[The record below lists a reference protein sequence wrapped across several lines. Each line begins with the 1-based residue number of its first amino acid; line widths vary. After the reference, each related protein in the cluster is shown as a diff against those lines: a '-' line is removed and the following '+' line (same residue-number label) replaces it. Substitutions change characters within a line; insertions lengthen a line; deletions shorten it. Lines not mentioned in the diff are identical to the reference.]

1 MSVIQMLI
9 GPLVG
14 ALIGYCTN
22 WIAVKML
29 FRPLNPVKLFGKTL
43 PFTPGVIPKNKDR
56 LARVAGKAV
65 GESLFTEDDL
75 RKVFTNDTTKE
86 KVVEKMYSMVTND
99 SFVEGTAKQWGYDVI
114 GEVKTEEL
122 KERFGHFLAER
133 IVIAFDRCDLKAMI
147 SELGGPF
154 LREKINNPM
163 IAMFISDSLVSS
175 LAGPLSEGIKGYVK
189 GQGSDMVYQM
199 VQNEV
204 NNLCDTEISELINPG
219 QHADTVK
226 AALGNVFEMAIEKLV
241 PVILKEVN
249 IPGIV
254 EEKISAMD
262 VYMLE
267 ELVLSIMKN
276 ELDYIV
282 RLGALIGLVIGC
294 INMLVL

>member
-1 MSVIQMLI
+1 
-9 GPLVG
+9 
-14 ALIGYCTN
+14 
-22 WIAVKML
+22 
-29 FRPLNPVKLFGKTL
+29 
-43 PFTPGVIPKNKDR
+43 
-56 LARVAGKAV
+56 
-65 GESLFTEDDL
+65 
-75 RKVFTNDTTKE
+75 
-86 KVVEKMYSMVTND
+86 
-99 SFVEGTAKQWGYDVI
+99 
-114 GEVKTEEL
+114 
-122 KERFGHFLAER
+122 
-133 IVIAFDRCDLKAMI
+133 
-147 SELGGPF
+147 
-154 LREKINNPM
+154 
-163 IAMFISDSLVSS
+163 
-175 LAGPLSEGIKGYVK
+175 
-189 GQGSDMVYQM
+189 M

>member
-1 MSVIQMLI
+1 MSVLQMI
-9 GPLVG
+9 TGPLVG
-14 ALIGYCTN
+14 AVIGYCTN
-22 WIAVKML
+22 WVAVKML

-75 RKVFTNDTTKE
+75 RKVFTNETTKE
-86 KVVEKMYSMVTND
+86 KVVEKMYSMVTNEA
-99 SFVEGTAKQWGYDVI
+99 FVEGTANQWGYDVI
-114 GEVKTEEL
+114 GQVKTEEL
-122 KERFGHFLAER
+122 KERFSHFLTER
-133 IVIAFDRCDLKAMI
+133 IVIAFDRCDLKTMI
-147 SELGGPF
+147 AELGGPF

-163 IAMFISDSLVSS
+163 IAMFISDSLVAS
-175 LAGPLSEGIKGYVK
+175 LAGPLADGIKGYIS
-189 GQGSDMVYQM
+189 GQGSGIVYNM
-199 VQNEV
+199 VQSEV
-204 NNLCDTEISELINPG
+204 NNLCDAEISELINPG

-241 PVILKEVN
+241 PVILKEVD

-267 ELVLSIMKN
+267 DLVLSIMKN